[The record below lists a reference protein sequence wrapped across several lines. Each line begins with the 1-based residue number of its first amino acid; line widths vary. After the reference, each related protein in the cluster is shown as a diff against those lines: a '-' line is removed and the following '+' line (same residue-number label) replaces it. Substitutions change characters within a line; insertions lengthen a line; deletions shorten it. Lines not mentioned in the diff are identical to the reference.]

1 MSENNEV
8 KNEEKEP
15 KDIFIKKGFFKKLW
29 YSITKVE
36 KYPEMATEGV
46 GMALKYIILLVM
58 ILSLILAIWITY
70 DGIKVINNAADYLQ
84 NDFPDF
90 SYQEGRLKVDSNEP
104 VIIENNQI
112 SGKIIIDTN
121 TDLEEEI
128 NEYTKSIGEYSNG
141 IIVLKDKVLITNPN
155 IKGSAISYEYNE
167 IFKNMEIKNFSKQDI
182 INYKNSNE
190 IFKLYIS
197 LFIVIFIY
205 SFVMYLMKTLWYVA
219 IISIVGFF
227 AAWFLKI
234 KMRYAPVF
242 NMSIYAITLSVL
254 LNIIYLIINIFS
266 DFSIKYFDV
275 MYVSVATIYLLAAI
289 FILKSEFIKKQAEL
303 IKIAEMQANI
313 KKDEEEKDE
322 NKKQEEEN
330 DKDEKD
336 KNEKD
341 KNQKK
346 ENKDD
351 GLEEEPEGSNA

>member
-84 NDFPDF
+84 NDFPEF

-141 IIVLKDKVLITNPN
+141 IIVLNDKVLITNPN
-155 IKGSAISYEYNE
+155 IKGSVISYEYNE

-266 DFSIKYFDV
+266 AMDV
-275 MYVSVATIYLLAAI
+275 L
-289 FILKSEFIKKQAEL
+289 
-303 IKIAEMQANI
+303 
-313 KKDEEEKDE
+313 D
-322 NKKQEEEN
+322 
-330 DKDEKD
+330 
-336 KNEKD
+336 
-341 KNQKK
+341 
-346 ENKDD
+346 
-351 GLEEEPEGSNA
+351 